1 MKNPELQVLLYG
13 ENISS
18 SDVSISAKDI
28 LLKEV
33 VKQENPNYLL
43 LYMDLSEAAPQS
55 FTITLKQGK
64 KETVV
69 PYEIKQRRNGASDVK
84 GFNAGDVLYLIMPDR
99 FSNGDPS
106 NDIIPGMLEAKVDR
120 NEPFARHGG
129 DLKGIENHLDY
140 LDNLGITAIWLN
152 PIQEN
157 DMKEGSYHGYAITD
171 YYQVDRR
178 FGNNE
183 EFRKTGRCGSRQR
196 HESGDGHDIQSLRQR
211 ELPVQGYAFKR
222 LVQFQRKLCTDF
234 L

>member
-1 MKNPELQVLLYG
+1 MKRSFILMTLLALFGLQHPTSATIIKKVAPTFWWAGMKNPELQVLLYG

-55 FTITLKQGK
+55 FNITLKQGK

-69 PYEIKQRRNGASDVK
+69 PYEIKQRRNDASDVK

-99 FSNGDPS
+99 FSNG
-106 NDIIPGMLEAKVDR
+106 
-120 NEPFARHGG
+120 ARHGG

-183 EFRKTGRCGSRQR
+183 EFRK
-196 HESGDGHDIQSLRQR
+196 
-211 ELPVQGYAFKR
+211 
-222 LVQFQRKLCTDF
+222 LVDAAHAKGMKVVMDMIFHH
-234 L
+234 

>member
-1 MKNPELQVLLYG
+1 MKRSFILMTLLALFGLQHPTSAAIIKKVAPTFWWAGMKNPELQVLLYG

-55 FTITLKQGK
+55 FNITLKQGK

-106 NDIIPGMLEAKVDR
+106 NDIIPGMLESKV
-120 NEPFARHGG
+120 
-129 DLKGIENHLDY
+129 
-140 LDNLGITAIWLN
+140 
-152 PIQEN
+152 
-157 DMKEGSYHGYAITD
+157 
-171 YYQVDRR
+171 
-178 FGNNE
+178 
-183 EFRKTGRCGSRQR
+183 
-196 HESGDGHDIQSLRQR
+196 
-211 ELPVQGYAFKR
+211 
-222 LVQFQRKLCTDF
+222 
-234 L
+234 

>member
-55 FTITLKQGK
+55 FNITLKQGK

-84 GFNAGDVLYLIMPDR
+84 R
-99 FSNGDPS
+99 
-106 NDIIPGMLEAKVDR
+106 
-120 NEPFARHGG
+120 
-129 DLKGIENHLDY
+129 
-140 LDNLGITAIWLN
+140 
-152 PIQEN
+152 IQC
-157 DMKEGSYHGYAITD
+157 
-171 YYQVDRR
+171 R
-178 FGNNE
+178 
-183 EFRKTGRCGSRQR
+183 
-196 HESGDGHDIQSLRQR
+196 
-211 ELPVQGYAFKR
+211 
-222 LVQFQRKLCTDF
+222 
-234 L
+234 